1 MSITTYAELKSS
13 IGDFLN
19 RDDLTSVIPTF
30 ISLAEARIARDLSH
44 WKQEKRVTTD
54 VDGRYENLPTD
65 WISIIQVQYTD
76 GGVISSA
83 SSSEMAAYRA
93 QSNTAAKP
101 SYWRLTANEMEFY
114 PIPDET
120 YNITMLYKARIPALS
135 DADPD
140 NWLLTYAPDIMLYA
154 ALMQSAPYLA
164 DDARVSIWGSLYQS
178 GVEALNRESDQAR
191 VSGPLSMRI
200 PRQ

>member
-1 MSITTYAELKSS
+1 VSITTYAELKSS

-65 WISIIQVQYTD
+65 WVSIIQVQYTD

-83 SSSEMAAYRA
+83 SSSEMASYRA
-93 QSNTAAKP
+93 QSATPAKP
-101 SYWRLTANEMEFY
+101 RYWRLSANQMEFY
-114 PIPDET
+114 PTPDAT
-120 YNITMLYKARIPALS
+120 YNITMLYKARIPSLS
-135 DADPD
+135 DTDPD

-178 GVEALNRESDQAR
+178 GVEALNSESDQAR